1 MSLRPPVYLS
11 NWIFLSEAGSRI
23 VPTVIRVLYVVF
35 MVVFMGG
42 SRYWI
47 LSVVQPIY

>member
-35 MVVFMGG
+35 NTGG
-42 SRYWI
+42 WFT
-47 LSVVQPIY
+47 LLDT